1 MKNSS
6 SVILLTCIAFGW
18 GLNWP
23 ILKIGLEEIPPWIF
37 RSATYLPAGF
47 ILLGLGLIKKQ
58 SLRIERSYWAK
69 LFCGSLFN
77 MVLWGVFVLYGLT
90 QMTGGRAA
98 ILAFTMPVW
107 ASLSDS
113 LLSRKSPSHNII
125 LALLLGT
132 IGILLLW
139 LGDSETKVH
148 SI

>member
-1 MKNSS
+1 
-6 SVILLTCIAFGW
+6 
-18 GLNWP
+18 
-23 ILKIGLEEIPPWIF
+23 
-37 RSATYLPAGF
+37 
-47 ILLGLGLIKKQ
+47 
-58 SLRIERSYWAK
+58 
-69 LFCGSLFN
+69 